1 MAIKYY
7 TMGESSVDGITDKI
21 PDEFNPQFAYTQE
34 TIDAIQNISPHDLAG
49 AVPHIRLVLLD
60 LEGVELV
67 DFTKEFF
74 FKNPDLTQPFG
85 KDIKYPNRPAASL
98 IGVTIKKD
106 NGGMAG
112 TGTISLTEISLEI
125 VIHRLEALQNTAM
138 KAFIFTGL
146 PFKITYGWSSSTN
159 DLLNQKETFV
169 FNTQTYDINFDNS
182 GQITLNVRGQG
193 HKQSIQS
200 TNLGDDGSPV
210 EDEIKAKQSQ
220 GINTQREK
228 INKYLEYVQD
238 QNTAVLQIKKDFA
251 IPQEERASSL
261 QVFLAK
267 YKDIKAA
274 FIKNTPSEAV
284 PFGKKQIQCYTLHS
298 IIQGLMAKS
307 LEALRLLNK
316 ADEVRLIYGTFAD
329 GCGNTY
335 GKKNIGNF
343 YIPKKEFLDLLK
355 EQEKVKAVP
364 TITDMLDLLINEFLK
379 EPKYYKIQQAN
390 KDKEDFSMPS
400 IQMQIKTIQHTLKD
414 NAKTYLDIY
423 FFDADYNI
431 PDILSEEEKVTGNLT
446 QDKIEEQVKKS
457 GIPIIKYGN
466 TNSFFSNASIATN
479 MDESMRSVYIS
490 RIYENI
496 IGSPRTTA
504 KNNDEVKDTETV
516 PLILPLN
523 GTIETVGLTQ
533 WIPFKVMYISFGSYL
548 FNNIYQII
556 SVSHRID
563 NSGFTSTL
571 EFRPT

>member
-1 MAIKYY
+1 MAINYY
-7 TMGESSVDGITDKI
+7 TMGESSVDGITEKI

-34 TIDAIQNISPHDLAG
+34 TIDEIQNIAPHDLAE
-49 AVPHIRLVLLD
+49 AVPYIRLVLLD

-74 FKNPDLTQPFG
+74 FKNPDLTQPFNG
-85 KDIKYPNRPAASL
+85 DIKYPNRPIASL
-98 IGVTIKKD
+98 VGVTIKKD

-125 VIHRLEALQNTAM
+125 VIHRLEALQNTKM

-146 PFKITYGWSSSTN
+146 PFKITYGWSN
-159 DLLNQKETFV
+159 PKNNLLNQKETFV
-169 FNTQTYDINFDNS
+169 FNTQTYEINFDNS
-182 GQITLNVRGQG
+182 GQITLTVRGQG

-200 TNLGDDGSPV
+200 TNLGDDGSPI
-210 EDEIKAKQSQ
+210 EEEIKAKQSQ
-220 GINTQREK
+220 GINVQREK
-228 INKYLEYVQD
+228 IKKYLEYVQD

-251 IPQEERASSL
+251 IPQEERSASL

-274 FIKNTPSEAV
+274 FVKNTPSEAV
-284 PFGKKQIQCYTLHS
+284 SFGEKQIQCYTLHS

-307 LEALRLLNK
+307 LESLRLLNK
-316 ADEVRLIYGTFAD
+316 ADKLRLIYGTFAD
-329 GCGNTY
+329 GCGSTY
-335 GKKNIGNF
+335 SNKNIGNF
-343 YIPKKEFLDLLK
+343 YVPKKEFLDLLK
-355 EQEKVKAVP
+355 EQDKIKTVP
-364 TITDMLDLLINEFLK
+364 TITDMFDLLINEFLK

-390 KDKEDFSMPS
+390 KEKEDFSMPS
-400 IQMQIKTIQHTLKD
+400 IQLQIKTIQHTLKD
-414 NAKTYLDIY
+414 DAKTYLDIY
-423 FFDADYNI
+423 IFDAGYNI

-446 QDKIEEQVKKS
+446 QDKIEEQVRKS

-490 RIYENI
+490 RIYENV
-496 IGSPRTTA
+496 IGSPRTTV
-504 KNNDEVKDTETV
+504 KNNDEVKDTETI

-523 GTIETVGLTQ
+523 GTIETIGLTQ
-533 WIPFKVMYISFGSYL
+533 WVPFKVMYISFGSYL